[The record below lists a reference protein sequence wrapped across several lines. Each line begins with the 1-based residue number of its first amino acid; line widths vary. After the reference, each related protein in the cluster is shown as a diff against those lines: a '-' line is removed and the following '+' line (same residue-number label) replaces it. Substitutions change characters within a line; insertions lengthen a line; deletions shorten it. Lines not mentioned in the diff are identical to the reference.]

1 MFSLKSFLAASAL
14 IASVVSPDAH
24 AEWKVG
30 AQLDEWNRPTDNV
43 IAVSPTYVPDPRTS
57 GTDAMAYM
65 VDYTT
70 TIRARYNPGGVIPYD
85 CEMNLIFL
93 KDPDL
98 IEVELG
104 GESSPL
110 LQVII
115 NNKETV
121 AIAAKIAP
129 KVFTLIGKENEFD
142 AVKLAQ
148 ADSLKMIIPHK
159 KGNHLVEF
167 DMTGAKRAIAEVC
180 KF

>member
-1 MFSLKSFLAASAL
+1 MFSFKSFLAASAL
-14 IASVVSPDAH
+14 ITSVVSPAAH
-24 AEWKVG
+24 AEWEVKT
-30 AQLDEWNRPTDNV
+30 QLDEWDRPTDNV
-43 IAVSPTYVPDPRTS
+43 IALSSPYFPDFTSDYDSILDSFYYAVSV
-57 GTDAMAYM
+57 
-65 VDYTT
+65 
-70 TIRARYNPGGVIPYD
+70 RARYNPGGVIPYD
-85 CEMNLIFL
+85 CEMGLIFA

-98 IEVELG
+98 KEVKLG

-121 AIAAKIAP
+121 VIAAKIAP